1 MWSPLLRFY
10 KKKSYESITYPSIEC
25 GSYMGGTRLQFLK
38 INMIH
43 VLSKPSYGD
52 MMNSFEYQQE
62 SQLSLTKN
70 EHPPNTHAKTSKEI

>member
-1 MWSPLLRFY
+1 
-10 KKKSYESITYPSIEC
+10 
-25 GSYMGGTRLQFLK
+25 MGRTRLQFLK

-43 VLSKPSYGD
+43 HLSKPSYGD
-52 MMNSFEYQQE
+52 MMNSFEYQQG